1 MPQLSHQCGYNGNGQ
16 WSVGTAGGRETESS
30 YWKLPASSSESE
42 KEDSP
47 TAPRLLPTSLFP
59 DYSTDPLRREMEY
72 SRSLR
77 QWCLS
82 SPRAHTREYSL
93 GIYMHYKLITRLKSN
108 NHPSAYKVQSYYNII
123 DWFPYIGASLIT
135 QSVKNLP
142 AVQETRIQFLGREDP
157 LEKEMATHSSIF
169 TWRIPQTEE
178 PGGLQSI
185 GSQEPDTTWRLNH
198 HHHSVCGMLHP
209 CDLFIL

>member
-1 MPQLSHQCGYNGNGQ
+1 MPQLSHQCGYNGSGQ
-16 WSVGTAGGRETESS
+16 WSVGMAGGRETESS
-30 YWKLPASSSESE
+30 YWKLPSSSRESE
-42 KEDSP
+42 KKDSP

-72 SRSLR
+72 SSSLR

-82 SPRAHTREYSL
+82 SPRAHTHEYIL
-93 GIYMHYKLITRLKSN
+93 GIYMHYKLITMLKSN
-108 NHPSAYKVQSYYNII
+108 TRPSAYKVQSYYNII
-123 DWFPYIGASLIT
+123 DCIPYIGASLIT

-169 TWRIPQTEE
+169 TWRI
-178 PGGLQSI
+178 L
-185 GSQEPDTTWRLNH
+185 
-198 HHHSVCGMLHP
+198 
-209 CDLFIL
+209 